1 MSDLA
6 GFGTFSDPIV
16 GGMSVLIR
24 DAIRSR
30 NYVAGVSGWSIN
42 QDGTAE
48 FSDIVIRGAGE
59 FGPNP
64 GQHIELTAT
73 GEILI
78 YDAANQLVMQLDGS
92 GLLVQDIA
100 TGAAALLT
108 LAAGV
113 TILALT
119 PPAVVGYT
127 FGPAFVYG
135 DSDPGLGDA
144 WMRLESPQI
153 NGGGVARI
161 TMWGENTTNPTDPET
176 QVRISATTVSVGG
189 NFAIGRGSVAR
200 ALSAVDSAAVTAET
214 TVLTS
219 TSFDYE
225 NGRAYKA
232 TCGPLV
238 SNSNNNGRSGF
249 RLRKNNAA
257 GQLLGFG
264 GLLPSSP
271 IAGNFCNGESTF
283 YFRNVS
289 GANITCFIALT
300 LQNFDGGA
308 NTSQQRVTGGLN
320 RWLYVEDCGDADAF
334 DWATNL
340 V

>member
-78 YDAANQLVMQLDGS
+78 YDASNQLVMQLDGS

-119 PPAVVGYT
+119 PPAVPGYT

-135 DSDPGLGDA
+135 DSDPSGDA

-153 NGGGVARI
+153 DGGRVAQVTI
-161 TMWGENTTNPTDPET
+161 WGENLTNPTDPET
-176 QVRISATTVSVGG
+176 QIRLTADRVTMGSG
-189 NFAIGRGSVAR
+189 FALGRGSVAR

-219 TSFDYE
+219 TSFAYQND
-225 NGRAYKA
+225 RAYRA

-238 SNSNNNGRSGF
+238 SSSNANAAHGF
-249 RLRKNNAA
+249 RIRKDNAA
-257 GQLLGFG
+257 GQVLGFG
-264 GLLPSSP
+264 GLQPPSAV
-271 IAGNFCNGESTF
+271 AGRLCNGQAEF

-289 GANITCFIALT
+289 GAPITCFIALT

-308 NTSQQRVTGGLN
+308 NTSQQRVTAGLN
-320 RWLYVEDCGDADAF
+320 RWLYVEDCGEADAF